1 MATFCFL
8 MIQRYISIQ
17 KINYFEYSV
26 LILFALLGI
35 FFICSAND
43 LITAYLAIEL
53 QSLSFYIMA
62 AMKKDSTFSVDVSL
76 KYFILGAFS
85 SSLFLFGS
93 SILYGVSGTTNFEDL
108 KNLFFAVPLKFENA
122 HAAGNYTFIG
132 HVFLDGG
139 LVEFALVSIFVS
151 LLFKLAIAPFHL

>member
-1 MATFCFL
+1 
-8 MIQRYISIQ
+8 
-17 KINYFEYSV
+17 
-26 LILFALLGI
+26 
-35 FFICSAND
+35 
-43 LITAYLAIEL
+43 
-53 QSLSFYIMA
+53 MA

-108 KNLFFAVPLKFENA
+108 KNLFFAIPLKFENA

-132 HVFLDGG
+132 HVFLP
-139 LVEFALVSIFVS
+139 VSFFPIL
-151 LLFKLAIAPFHL
+151 LLFQLSFLVLPIEYITTGVFSTCELSLSSYLPVVGE